1 MDFLDEDC
9 FEDDVEEEKQQI
21 KEGTLKGAVLSKE
34 VKNGEDGQSSFLDQ
48 LRSEAKNDEIESK
61 QDMLNIL
68 DFEKKGNQK
77 TAINENLR

>member
-34 VKNGEDGQSSFLDQ
+34 VKNGEDG
-48 LRSEAKNDEIESK
+48 
-61 QDMLNIL
+61 
-68 DFEKKGNQK
+68 
-77 TAINENLR
+77 